1 MKNTI
6 DAHVEFDYKG
16 ETYAPRMT
24 LDLDALLESSGEFPS
39 IHALL
44 AKAHDIDTYSYLYE
58 VMQEAEVVF
67 DNAQGAAADCLVNG
81 VFDQDAFIAAWRDSK
96 VLALLQP
103 IAQRELGIADL
114 MQHPQLK
121 NALVEAYR
129 LGAASIC

>member
-16 ETYAPRMT
+16 ETHAPRMT
-24 LDLDALLESSGEFPS
+24 LDLDALLESNGGFPS

-58 VMQEAEVVF
+58 VMQDAEIVF
-67 DNAQGAAADCLVNG
+67 DNAQGLAADCLVNG
-81 VFDQDAFIAAWRDSK
+81 VFDQDAFIAKWRDSK
-96 VLALLQP
+96 VLGLLQP

-114 MQHPQLK
+114 VQHPQLK
-121 NALVEAYR
+121 NALIQAYR
-129 LGAASIC
+129 LGAASIN